1 MLDFLQAEAEGFEPS
16 CPCEP
21 KVFET
26 WPFNRSGTLPG
37 VQLYAIFFKKL
48 LGLAEEC
55 FTSWEHYSY
64 HVVGHDGI
72 YDKKHPFLEAKHDT
86 SQDS

>member
-1 MLDFLQAEAEGFEPS
+1 MAEAEGFEPS

-48 LGLAEEC
+48 LGLTKEC
-55 FTSWEHYSY
+55 FTLWQHCFHYIVRHNS
-64 HVVGHDGI
+64 I
-72 YDKKHPFLEAKHDT
+72 YYQENPLFEAKYDP